1 MALSDNHK
9 DKSWYDGFTAALVF
23 ISDIVEK
30 HQKGLVTKGLLRK
43 IDVTLIM
50 NLLDACIRRRELLS
64 EVGPD
69 GVDLYISKK
78 RTVSLKEK

>member
-9 DKSWYDGFTAALVF
+9 SQDWYDGMTAGLIW

-30 HQKGLVTKGLLRK
+30 HQKGLVAKGLLRK

-64 EVGPD
+64 EVGAD